1 MTDRF
6 AIVRTFVTAAVC
18 CLLAG
23 GCVFS
28 RSRSNEYIRSLDTS
42 FIRIGETTRDD
53 VLSRLGPPP
62 MQTTAQK
69 PENVFSQER
78 LRYISYGEN
87 EFKFGNKTFLV
98 FEFTWSD
105 AQYERELA
113 IDFDAQ
119 NRVTRVAWTH
129 RDCIWKPFEG
139 ESCREPLLYREK
151 KPQ

>member
-1 MTDRF
+1 MTERF
-6 AIVRTFVTAAVC
+6 AIVKVFAAAVVC

-28 RSRSNEYIRSLDTS
+28 RSDGNAYIRSLDTS
-42 FIRIGETTRDD
+42 FIRVGQTTRDD
-53 VLSRLGPPP
+53 VLNRLGPPP
-62 MQTTAQK
+62 MLATAQK
-69 PENVFSQER
+69 PEKVFSRER
-78 LRYISYGEN
+78 LRYICYGQN
-87 EFKFGNKTFLV
+87 EFKLGNKTFLV

-119 NRVTRVAWTH
+119 DRVTRVAWTH

-151 KPQ
+151 K